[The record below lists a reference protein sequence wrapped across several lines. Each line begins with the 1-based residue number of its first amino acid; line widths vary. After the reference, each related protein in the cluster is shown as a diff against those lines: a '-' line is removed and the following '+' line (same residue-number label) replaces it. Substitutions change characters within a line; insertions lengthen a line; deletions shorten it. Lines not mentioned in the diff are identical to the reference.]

1 MKTATCAL
9 LELVISVFEVSRRAC
24 EEAERQGKCVL
35 ALLRSQEI
43 GSAAFAGLFV
53 SATHFL
59 RGLHISGDPQF
70 WRLTTEPAT
79 DRKNQGSGG
88 VIPPEPCAFSSCL
101 CRCILCSD
109 LLLHPPNQLSQLRL
123 TFRLGEGVDIAS
135 HALSIDSGGVA
146 AQIRPNR
153 AGRCLFPLLPAKSH
167 TADHRGEHGLVFAV
181 SPLSADTPWISPVS
195 PPDVHR
201 NS

>member
-123 TFRLGEGVDIAS
+123 TFRLGEGVDLTQPQAGDQ
-135 HALSIDSGGVA
+135 LGVEEVLPGRGLFYGGQKGIQLFLIQDGHRLVGHL
-146 AQIRPNR
+146 
-153 AGRCLFPLLPAKSH
+153 GRFY
-167 TADHRGEHGLVFAV
+167 TV
-181 SPLSADTPWISPVS
+181 SRIV
-195 PPDVHR
+195 R
-201 NS
+201 